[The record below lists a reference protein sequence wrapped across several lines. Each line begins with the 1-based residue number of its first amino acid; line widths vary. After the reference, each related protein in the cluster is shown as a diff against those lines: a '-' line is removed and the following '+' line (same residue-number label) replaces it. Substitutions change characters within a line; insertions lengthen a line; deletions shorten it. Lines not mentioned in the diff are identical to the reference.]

1 MDAYAS
7 PSLTLEPAGIFHPL
21 YREKKKSHVPI
32 IFVWCRGSQQCV
44 AGPQAHKR
52 ATHVLLCWCRRRSR
66 RVHACQGRR
75 AEQRRCR
82 GDEDTRAR
90 RRPAEWIGPSPR
102 VKLTSP
108 RSPRAEPPGHRRC
121 DHGGAPPYT
130 EAPCSARRR
139 PAAPPPAVPPC
150 LYPSI
155 SPSAFIASACM
166 PTAHLHPR
174 RAPINTGAK
183 QQGQSHHV

>member
-1 MDAYAS
+1 M
-7 PSLTLEPAGIFHPL
+7 
-21 YREKKKSHVPI
+21 PI
-32 IFVWCRGSQQCV
+32 IFVWCRGSQQCG

-130 EAPCSARRR
+130 ERGAMQCQAPAGRPATRR
-139 PAAPPPAVPPC
+139 PP
-150 LYPSI
+150 LSLSI
-155 SPSAFIASACM
+155 HIPFRLHCIGMHANCASPS
-166 PTAHLHPR
+166 PPR
-174 RAPINTGAK
+174 AYKYRRQAARPKPSRIVCISSRPG
-183 QQGQSHHV
+183 S

>member
-1 MDAYAS
+1 
-7 PSLTLEPAGIFHPL
+7 
-21 YREKKKSHVPI
+21 VPI
-32 IFVWCRGSQQCV
+32 IFVWCRGSQQCG

-121 DHGGAPPYT
+121 DHGEWRSQEKKLAGAT
-130 EAPCSARRR
+130 SNDR
-139 PAAPPPAVPPC
+139 PNQNESHTNSHIHTLQLCKFYAKFKD
-150 LYPSI
+150 L
-155 SPSAFIASACM
+155 ASNLNNKD
-166 PTAHLHPR
+166 T
-174 RAPINTGAK
+174 N
-183 QQGQSHHV
+183 